1 MEQETQQLQQVQG
14 GKVNKP
20 LNYFFVILHYK
31 NYCKELLYMGAL
43 SFLLI
48 NTNCADSK
56 ENSITTMITF
66 DENSINTIV
75 QGDSFYIDDLKA
87 FHSKNIDS
95 IVGPKEIVLPSYLYD
110 VYIDENRSK
119 KMTTKTNKI
128 QLAKLLSKAL
138 MKNGYKIINQKAIDI
153 EGKIYITSYKKLNL
167 EKTNDFP
174 LIFIQ
179 N

>member
-1 MEQETQQLQQVQG
+1 
-14 GKVNKP
+14 
-20 LNYFFVILHYK
+20 
-31 NYCKELLYMGAL
+31 
-43 SFLLI
+43 
-48 NTNCADSK
+48 
-56 ENSITTMITF
+56 MITF

-75 QGDSFYIDDLKA
+75 QGEIFYIDDLKV

-153 EGKIYITSYKKLNL
+153 EGEIYITSSKKLNL

>member
-1 MEQETQQLQQVQG
+1 MEQEIQQLHQVQD
-14 GKVNKP
+14 GKVNKT
-20 LNYFFVILHYK
+20 LNYLFVILHYK
-31 NYCKELLYMGAL
+31 NHCKELLYIGAL

-48 NTNCADSK
+48 NTNCADRK
-56 ENSITTMITF
+56 ENIITTMISF

-95 IVGPKEIVLPSYLYD
+95 VVGPKEIVLPSYFYD
-110 VYIDENRSK
+110 VYIDENRLK
-119 KMTTKTNKI
+119 KMATKTNKI

-138 MKNGYKIINQKAIDI
+138 VKNGYKITNQKAIDI
-153 EGKIYITSYKKLNL
+153 EGKIYITSNKKLNI
-167 EKTNDFP
+167 KKSNDFP